1 MRHRVATPLFAA
13 RIPSTTSAP
22 RIIYTQQR
30 TTLRRSSSF
39 SSTTLE
45 KIAKSIYREILRE
58 CAGKQRARSKVAA
71 VNALSPHLNLPPS
84 SSSSSPT
91 TKETNTKGAIPF
103 RVRALLANNL
113 REAFRAARDDDEA
126 KTKVNEN
133 EKIANLARTISIWTF
148 CHRANE
154 DNKSTEYVV
163 LNNLVS
169 YYDSRAKIHS
179 RLSSKKILRDRKI
192 LASLETEFNTLCV
205 KPLIEHIERS
215 ASVPPKSSSSTL
227 RPPFVF
233 NI

>member
-30 TTLRRSSSF
+30 TALRRSSSF

-71 VNALSPHLNLPPS
+71 VNELSPHLNLPP

>member
-30 TTLRRSSSF
+30 TALRRSSSF

-58 CAGKQRARSKVAA
+58 CAGKQRARSKVTA
-71 VNALSPHLNLPPS
+71 VNALSPHLNLPP

-133 EKIANLARTISIWTF
+133 EKIANNIESGVERRDARGRRDGGGRDQNPLGFARTPAQL
-148 CHRANE
+148 CMR
-154 DNKSTEYVV
+154 
-163 LNNLVS
+163 VS
-169 YYDSRAKIHS
+169 ACKE
-179 RLSSKKILRDRKI
+179 LCKKVMQ
-192 LASLETEFNTLCV
+192 EFIPEL
-205 KPLIEHIERS
+205 
-215 ASVPPKSSSSTL
+215 
-227 RPPFVF
+227 
-233 NI
+233 